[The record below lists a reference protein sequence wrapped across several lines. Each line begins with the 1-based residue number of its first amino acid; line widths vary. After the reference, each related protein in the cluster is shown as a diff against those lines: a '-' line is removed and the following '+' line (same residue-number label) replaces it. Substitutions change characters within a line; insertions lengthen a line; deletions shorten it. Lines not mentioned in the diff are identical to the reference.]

1 MCQPKSRGG
10 RRCTP
15 HTAQAVTAATEAIHA
30 AIERTDGSL
39 AQRGAALDAALVRGR
54 LAHSAMAD
62 REAEVIA
69 ELGAEPET
77 DTTPRQEM
85 LRRHREL
92 LADAREPYEEAV
104 REAEDQYAELVEAAP
119 HGKKY
124 DLRDFSTG
132 ITARESLAQKLLT
145 EHPEWSRPGATPA
158 GEIRAAR
165 EAERIAHEK
174 AMLVAPLVNPVN
186 LEALSAALAEAGMA
200 PAETAPHDRGA
211 WLHRQTIAAEA
222 EVAKRGRRS
231 TQVGSTFVVRPPH
244 GAGTVTLIR
253 RPSGWAL
260 CDYSEGYDSR
270 AAIPGLH
277 AAPRFERAVAEPA
290 PVAPVSPTPG
300 FFEQLFGA

>member
-1 MCQPKSRGG
+1 MCQSKRNGG

-15 HTAQAVTAATEAIHA
+15 HTASAVITATEAIHA
-30 AIERTDGSL
+30 AIARTDGSL

-54 LAHSAMAD
+54 LAHRAMAD
-62 REAEVIA
+62 REAEVVA
-69 ELGAEPET
+69 ELGSEAPT
-77 DTTPRQEM
+77 DPTPRQEM

-104 REAEDQYAELVEAAP
+104 REAEEQYAELVEEAP
-119 HGKKY
+119 RGKRY

-132 ITARESLAQKLLT
+132 ITAREALAQKLLA
-145 EHPEWSRPGATPA
+145 EHPEWSKPGAKPG

-165 EAERIAHEK
+165 EAERIAHER
-174 AMLVAPLVNPVN
+174 AMLVAPLVTPVT

-222 EVAKRGRRS
+222 EVAKRGKRS
-231 TQVGSTFVVRPPH
+231 AQIGSTFVVRPPH

-260 CDYSEGYDSR
+260 CDYTPAYDSR

-277 AAPRFERAVAEPA
+277 PAPRFERAAEPA
-290 PVAPVSPTPG
+290 PPAPVSPTPG